1 MIRKTNYIY
10 KYILKRR
17 LFFRLQVETKKKQQQ
32 QQIHYS
38 LCVLSINQ

>member
-32 QQIHYS
+32 QIHYS